1 MILTSASLCL
11 AYALLGPPDQDP
23 GERQTPV
30 LTPTQPHRGEPAI
43 GPAQLDGE
51 RAVAEPDA
59 QPIAP
64 EDHAIDPVTE
74 PSPDNAL
81 PSWQADPAPAPVG
94 DPGSGS
100 IADWTTPVESFP
112 PPTAPP
118 APPPKGTALFG
129 VAAGMFGM
137 MVVTQLSAAAIC
149 DQDVYCGTRGWPWR
163 TLGFATVGLAGG
175 GGWQL
180 GKRIAWDRVQA
191 GEPVKKPTGR
201 RVAGWTMFALG
212 VGGMIAD
219 TILYQQCYDGV
230 RGPYLEIEG
239 FRYTCSPNIS
249 VVTLDLTTLLGAV
262 GLGLALSAESQQQ
275 HNRRAF
281 DLSVSPWGGHGQAG
295 MSIGGR
301 F

>member
-1 MILTSASLCL
+1 MISTSASLCL
-11 AYALLGPPDQDP
+11 AYALLGPPDQGP
-23 GERQTPV
+23 SERQTPV

-43 GPAQLDGE
+43 GPAQSDGD
-51 RAVAEPDA
+51 RAVAEPEA
-59 QPIAP
+59 QPLDPVEPPLEPEPAP
-64 EDHAIDPVTE
+64 EPGTE
-74 PSPDNAL
+74 L
-81 PSWQADPAPAPVG
+81 PSWEADPAPAPVG
-94 DPGSGS
+94 DPGSAP
-100 IADWTTPVESFP
+100 IADWTTPVESFAP
-112 PPTAPP
+112 PIAAP

-129 VAAGMFGM
+129 AAAGVFGL
-137 MVVTQLSAAAIC
+137 MVVTQLGTGVVCEA
-149 DQDVYCGTRGWPWR
+149 DVYCGTLGWPWR
-163 TLGFATVGLAGG
+163 MLGFTTVGLAGG

-201 RVAGWTMFALG
+201 RVAGWSMFALG

-230 RGPYLEIEG
+230 RGPYLEIDG

-295 MSIGGR
+295 MSVGGR